1 MIPAAAQSKRTDREP
16 NRTGV
21 TGYIGGSAFAY
32 IYRAHSDWE
41 YTLLVRNEERAKPV
55 KEQYQNVNF
64 VYGGLDDAQVV
75 EKAAAD
81 ADIVVHT
88 ADSSDHEAGAK
99 AIAKGLKEG
108 HSADKPGYW
117 IHTSGTSIL
126 TWYDVENK
134 RYGREPLAEQKYH
147 DIDDIDRILSLP
159 DQADHRVVDKIVQ
172 ASNSDAVKIAIVAP
186 PTIYGTGSGP
196 GNTRSIQVPNMVK
209 GTLEKGFAPI
219 VGIGKTEWDNVHIDD
234 LSDLFVNLVDAT
246 QDSSKRENTEIFGLH
261 AYYFTENGSHAWA
274 DIAHWVADEASRQG
288 YLPEGLTKSVSER
301 EVELMNGISTPSYG
315 LNSKGVAERARKY
328 LGWQPKGHSL
338 KDEISE
344 LKLDNSIVM
353 EYYPF
358 RPQYGTGGY
367 PYFGSC
373 RGRNKAERA
382 GESTASM
389 NRPSIEAKKIWKR
402 VGAKMRFAQRHEN
415 RWLTGPPHIGTT
427 YSCVATYEGSNVEI
441 IANEQGSFTTP
452 SFVSFTDK
460 ERLIGE
466 AAKNNAAMNP
476 INTVFDAKR
485 LIGRRFDDPTVK
497 KDIESW
503 PFKVVDDNGQPKIQV
518 EYLGET
524 KTFSAQ
530 EISAMVLLKM
540 KEIAEVKLGK
550 KVEKAVITVPAY
562 FNDNQRQATK
572 DAGAISGLNVLRIIN
587 EPTAAAIAY
596 GLGSNKSEKERN
608 VLIYDLGGGTFDV
621 SLLNI
626 QGGVF
631 TVKATAGDT
640 HLGGQDFDTNL
651 LDHCKK
657 EFTRKSKKDLSGDAR
672 ALRRLRT
679 ACERAKRT
687 LSSGAQATIEI
698 DSLFDGEDF
707 TMTITRARFEDLNA
721 KAFSGTLEPVAQVL
735 KDAAIE
741 KSAVDEIVLVGGS
754 TRIPKIQKLLS
765 EFFNGK
771 KLEKSI
777 NPDEAVAWGAA
788 VQAGILSGK
797 ATSAET
803 SDLLLLD
810 VIPLSLGVA
819 MEGNIFA
826 PVVPRGTTV
835 PTLKKRSFTT
845 VADNQQTVQFP
856 VFQGE
861 RVNCEDNTSLGEFTL
876 APIPPMRAG
885 EAVLE
890 VVFEVDVNGLLKVT
904 ATEKTSGRSAN
915 ISISN
920 SVGKLSTGEIEK
932 MISDAEAFKSNDEAF
947 SKRFE
952 AKQSLESYIG
962 RVEEIV
968 SDPTLSLKLKRG
980 QKDKIES
987 TISDAM
993 AALELNESSADDLK
1007 KQELALKR
1015 LVTKAM
1021 SSR

>member
-1 MIPAAAQSKRTDREP
+1 M
-16 NRTGV
+16 
-21 TGYIGGSAFAY
+21 
-32 IYRAHSDWE
+32 
-41 YTLLVRNEERAKPV
+41 
-55 KEQYQNVNF
+55 
-64 VYGGLDDAQVV
+64 
-75 EKAAAD
+75 
-81 ADIVVHT
+81 
-88 ADSSDHEAGAK
+88 
-99 AIAKGLKEG
+99 
-108 HSADKPGYW
+108 
-117 IHTSGTSIL
+117 
-126 TWYDVENK
+126 
-134 RYGREPLAEQKYH
+134 
-147 DIDDIDRILSLP
+147 
-159 DQADHRVVDKIVQ
+159 
-172 ASNSDAVKIAIVAP
+172 
-186 PTIYGTGSGP
+186 
-196 GNTRSIQVPNMVK
+196 
-209 GTLEKGFAPI
+209 
-219 VGIGKTEWDNVHIDD
+219 
-234 LSDLFVNLVDAT
+234 
-246 QDSSKRENTEIFGLH
+246 
-261 AYYFTENGSHAWA
+261 
-274 DIAHWVADEASRQG
+274 ADEVYDGAI
-288 YLPEGLTKSVSER
+288 
-301 EVELMNGISTPSYG
+301 GID
-315 LNSKGVAERARKY
+315 L
-328 LGWQPKGHSL
+328 
-338 KDEISE
+338 
-344 LKLDNSIVM
+344 
-353 EYYPF
+353 
-358 RPQYGTGGY
+358 
-367 PYFGSC
+367 
-373 RGRNKAERA
+373 
-382 GESTASM
+382 
-389 NRPSIEAKKIWKR
+389 
-402 VGAKMRFAQRHEN
+402 
-415 RWLTGPPHIGTT
+415 GTT
-427 YSCVATYEGSNVEI
+427 YSCVATYEGTNVEI

-452 SFVSFTDK
+452 SFVSFTEK

-476 INTVFDAKR
+476 RNTVFDAKR

-503 PFKVVDDNGQPKIQV
+503 PFKIIDDNGSPKIEV
-518 EYLGET
+518 EYLGE
-524 KTFSAQ
+524 KKSFSAQ
-530 EISAMVLLKM
+530 EISSMVLTKM

-572 DAGAISGLNVLRIIN
+572 DAGSIAGLNVLRIIN

-596 GLGSNKSEKERN
+596 GLGSGKSEKERN

-651 LDHCKK
+651 LEHCKK
-657 EFTRKSKKDLSGDAR
+657 EFTRKTKKDLSDDPR

-707 TMTITRARFEDLNA
+707 TMSITRARFEDLNA
-721 KAFSGTLEPVAQVL
+721 KAFSGTIEPVGQVL

-765 EFFNGK
+765 DFFDGK

-777 NPDEAVAWGAA
+777 NPDEAVAYGAA

-803 SDLLLLD
+803 ADLLLLD
-810 VIPLSLGVA
+810 VAPLSLGVA

-826 PVVPRGTTV
+826 PVVPRGTSV
-835 PTLKKRSFTT
+835 PTLKKRTFTT
-845 VADNQQTVQFP
+845 VSDGQQSVQFP
-856 VFQGE
+856 VYQGE

-890 VVFEVDVNGLLKVT
+890 CVFEVDANGILKVT

-915 ISISN
+915 ITIAN
-920 SVGKLSTGEIEK
+920 SVGKLSTDEIEK
-932 MISDAEAFKSNDEAF
+932 MISDAEAFKTNDDAF
-947 SKRFE
+947 QKRFE
-952 AKQSLESYIG
+952 AKQQLESYIT

-980 QKDKIES
+980 QKEKIEN

-993 AALELNESSADDLK
+993 AALELGDSSAEDLK

>member
-1 MIPAAAQSKRTDREP
+1 MGNSHSP
-16 NRTGV
+16 NPEHHNTFIMAEEIYDGA
-21 TGYIGGSAFAY
+21 IG
-32 IYRAHSDWE
+32 
-41 YTLLVRNEERAKPV
+41 
-55 KEQYQNVNF
+55 
-64 VYGGLDDAQVV
+64 
-75 EKAAAD
+75 
-81 ADIVVHT
+81 
-88 ADSSDHEAGAK
+88 
-99 AIAKGLKEG
+99 
-108 HSADKPGYW
+108 
-117 IHTSGTSIL
+117 
-126 TWYDVENK
+126 
-134 RYGREPLAEQKYH
+134 
-147 DIDDIDRILSLP
+147 IDL
-159 DQADHRVVDKIVQ
+159 
-172 ASNSDAVKIAIVAP
+172 
-186 PTIYGTGSGP
+186 
-196 GNTRSIQVPNMVK
+196 
-209 GTLEKGFAPI
+209 
-219 VGIGKTEWDNVHIDD
+219 
-234 LSDLFVNLVDAT
+234 
-246 QDSSKRENTEIFGLH
+246 
-261 AYYFTENGSHAWA
+261 
-274 DIAHWVADEASRQG
+274 
-288 YLPEGLTKSVSER
+288 
-301 EVELMNGISTPSYG
+301 
-315 LNSKGVAERARKY
+315 
-328 LGWQPKGHSL
+328 
-338 KDEISE
+338 
-344 LKLDNSIVM
+344 
-353 EYYPF
+353 
-358 RPQYGTGGY
+358 
-367 PYFGSC
+367 
-373 RGRNKAERA
+373 
-382 GESTASM
+382 
-389 NRPSIEAKKIWKR
+389 
-402 VGAKMRFAQRHEN
+402 
-415 RWLTGPPHIGTT
+415 GTT
-427 YSCVATYEGSNVEI
+427 YSCVANYEGTNVEI

-466 AAKNNAAMNP
+466 SAKNQAAMNP
-476 INTVFDAKR
+476 RNTIFDIKR

-503 PFKVVDDNGQPKIQV
+503 PFKVVDQDGSPMVEV
-518 EYLGET
+518 EYLGEN
-524 KTFSAQ
+524 KIFSPQ
-530 EISAMVLLKM
+530 EISSMVLTKM
-540 KEIAEVKLGK
+540 KEVAEVKLGK

-572 DAGAISGLNVLRIIN
+572 DAGAIAGLNVLRIIN

-596 GLGSNKSEKERN
+596 GLGSGKSEKERN

-651 LDHCKK
+651 LDFC
-657 EFTRKSKKDLSGDAR
+657 RKDFSRKTKKDLSGDAR

-707 TMTITRARFEDLNA
+707 TMSITRARFEDLNA
-721 KAFSGTLEPVAQVL
+721 KAFSGTIEPVGQVL
-735 KDAAIE
+735 KDSGIE

-765 EFFNGK
+765 DFFDGK

-777 NPDEAVAWGAA
+777 NPDEAVAYGAA

-803 SDLLLLD
+803 ADLLLLD
-810 VIPLSLGVA
+810 VVPLSLGVA

-826 PVVPRGTTV
+826 PVVPRGQTV
-835 PTLKKRSFTT
+835 PTIKKRTLTT

-876 APIPPMRAG
+876 APIPPMKAG
-885 EAVLE
+885 DAVLE
-890 VVFEVDVNGLLKVT
+890 VVFEVDVNGILKVT

-915 ISISN
+915 ITISN
-920 SVGKLSTGEIEK
+920 SVGKLSSAEIDK
-932 MISDAEAFKSNDEAF
+932 MVNDAENFKANDEAF
-947 SKRFE
+947 GKRFE
-952 AKQSLESYIG
+952 AKQSLENYVS

-980 QKDKIES
+980 QKEKIES

-993 AALELNESSADDLK
+993 GALELGDSTAEDLK